1 MLTNILV
8 SGGVTLN
15 KTGKVSA
22 FMRLDFRILE
32 TGNKQVH
39 FRSEVLEGNKEGGV
53 TEGDG
58 GSAAYLGRMVRESL
72 SGGDLEGEKERLL
85 EELQEGCSRK
95 VRASAVR
102 VTCLRNGN
110 QARVGGVW

>member
-1 MLTNILV
+1 MPTNILV
-8 SGGVTLN
+8 SGGITLN

-22 FMRLDFRILE
+22 FMRLDFGILE

-72 SGGDLEGEKERLL
+72 S
-85 EELQEGCSRK
+85 EEATW
-95 VRASAVR
+95 RARRGV
-102 VTCLRNGN
+102 CLKSCGT
-110 QARVGGVW
+110 GVPGRSEPQQRG